1 MPTMGYPAKLLA
13 EGERIDFEMR
23 PHWKSMVVPTIVL
36 LATVVVGGFLVGKA
50 PDNSAGDVLTWIVVI
65 GAVILLVG
73 WFVRPLLGWLTTQ
86 YVFTDRR
93 IITRTGIVARRG
105 RDMPLSKVNDVSFRY
120 TVIERILQCGT
131 LEISSASDE
140 NLVIANVPRVEEI
153 QREIYHLRE
162 LEEDRRRKLQGGL
175 SPDSG
180 VADD

>member
-1 MPTMGYPAKLLA
+1 MGYPAKLLA

-23 PHWKSMVVPTIVL
+23 PHWKSMIVPTLVL
-36 LATVVVGGFLVGKA
+36 LASVAVGGYIIGKA
-50 PDNSAGDVLTWIVVI
+50 PDNSFGDGLTWVVI
-65 GAVILLVG
+65 ILIVILLVG
-73 WFVRPLLGWLTTQ
+73 WVFRPLLGWLTTQ

-140 NLVIANVPRVEEI
+140 NLVIANVPKVEEI

-162 LEEDRRRKLQGGL
+162 LEEDRKRKLGGQ
-175 SPDSG
+175 SSDSG
-180 VADD
+180 VTDD